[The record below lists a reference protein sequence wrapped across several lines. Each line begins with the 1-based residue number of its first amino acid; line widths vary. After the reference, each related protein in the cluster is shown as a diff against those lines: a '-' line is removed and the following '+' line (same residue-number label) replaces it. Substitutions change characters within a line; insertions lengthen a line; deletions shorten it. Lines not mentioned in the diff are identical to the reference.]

1 MTPSRHAGM
10 QRKAI
15 GSAVNDGWLISSAS
29 RQPRRPGNSASGHTL
44 TAGKRRLVS
53 DPQKALSY
61 QRALAVFTRIVDEP
75 ASVPGLLQN
84 AAAQVARI
92 THIKHVKILAIAPI
106 GAISWSRPASAG
118 SPAWSAMSAL
128 APTGFPRPAALSKPA
143 RRSRSRT
150 SRTIRNS
157 ATPTCCASTALCQ
170 CSTCPIFVDGTHWGV
185 LEVDTVEK
193 TTFAEFEV
201 HSLAIFANILGVSL
215 AKDAARNAAAKAM
228 SLISDSK
235 SETEIMLR
243 ELQHRMKNNLQVIV
257 SFLALQG
264 RESAS
269 EEARERIGR
278 VMDRVMAIGLA
289 HDQLSFKKGAST
301 VDMRD
306 YLKALCANI
315 DPRRPNLT
323 IDKEFESISIP
334 LDRAVP
340 IGLILNELVTNSVK
354 YAFEE
359 EGGGVIN
366 ITFRLNE
373 TIGEAELCV
382 RDNGRGMGQARS
394 GSLGLRLVE
403 SLSRQLGGRLTTPEV
418 RKGTKTVLTL
428 PYSV

>member
-1 MTPSRHAGM
+1 
-10 QRKAI
+10 
-15 GSAVNDGWLISSAS
+15 VF
-29 RQPRRPGNSASGHTL
+29 
-44 TAGKRRLVS
+44 

-61 QRALAVFTRIVDEP
+61 QRALATFTRIVDEP
-75 ASVPGLLQN
+75 ASVPGLLHN

-92 THIKHVKILAIAPI
+92 THIQHVKVLRYRPDRGDLLVEAGVGWKPGVVGHVSFGADRFSAPGRSMQTGAPVAVEDIANDPEFRYADVLREHSI
-106 GAISWSRPASAG
+106 VSV
-118 SPAWSAMSAL
+118 L
-128 APTGFPRPAALSKPA
+128 
-143 RRSRSRT
+143 
-150 SRTIRNS
+150 NV
-157 ATPTCCASTALCQ
+157 
-170 CSTCPIFVDGTHWGV
+170 PIFVDGTHWGV

-201 HSLAIFANILGVSL
+201 HSLSIFANILGVSL
-215 AKDAARNAAAKAM
+215 AKDAAQNAAAKAA
-228 SLISDSK
+228 SLINDSK
-235 SETEIMLR
+235 AETEIMLR

-289 HDQLSFKKGAST
+289 HDQLSFKKSASS

-306 YLKALCANI
+306 YLKALCTNI
-315 DPRRPNLT
+315 DPRRPDLT
-323 IDKEFESISIP
+323 IDMELQSTSIP

-354 YAFEE
+354 YAFDED
-359 EGGGVIN
+359 GGVIN
-366 ITFRLNE
+366 VTFRVNE

-382 RDNGRGMGQARS
+382 SDNGRGMGPARS

-403 SLSRQLGGRLTTPEV
+403 SLSRQLGGRLTTPQV
-418 RKGTKTVLTL
+418 GKGTTTVLTF

>member
-1 MTPSRHAGM
+1 MFDSE
-10 QRKAI
+10 
-15 GSAVNDGWLISSAS
+15 
-29 RQPRRPGNSASGHTL
+29 
-44 TAGKRRLVS
+44 
-53 DPQKALSY
+53 KALSY

-84 AAAQVARI
+84 AVAQVARI
-92 THIKHVKILAIAPI
+92 THIKHVKVLRYRADRGDLLVEAGVGWKPGVVGHVSFGADRFSAPGRSIQTGAPVAVEDIANDPEFHYADVLREHNI
-106 GAISWSRPASAG
+106 VSV
-118 SPAWSAMSAL
+118 L
-128 APTGFPRPAALSKPA
+128 
-143 RRSRSRT
+143 
-150 SRTIRNS
+150 NV
-157 ATPTCCASTALCQ
+157 
-170 CSTCPIFVDGTHWGV
+170 PIFVDGTHWGV
-185 LEVDTVEK
+185 LEVDTLEK

-201 HSLAIFANILGVSL
+201 HSIAIFANILGMSV
-215 AKDAARNAAAKAM
+215 AKDAARNAAAKAAAR
-228 SLISDSK
+228 ISDAK

-289 HDQLSFKKGAST
+289 HDQLSFKKSASS

-323 IDKEFESISIP
+323 IDTEFEPISIP

-354 YAFEE
+354 YAFDEE
-359 EGGGVIN
+359 GGVIN
-366 ITFRLNE
+366 VTFRLNE

-382 RDNGRGMGQARS
+382 RDNGRGMGPARS

-403 SLSRQLGGRLTTPEV
+403 GFSRQLGGWLTTPEV
-418 RKGTKTVLTL
+418 PKGTTTVLTV
-428 PYSV
+428 PYSVGASGD

>member
-1 MTPSRHAGM
+1 M
-10 QRKAI
+10 
-15 GSAVNDGWLISSAS
+15 SSAS
-29 RQPRRPGNSASGHTL
+29 RTPRRLRNSASGHTL
-44 TAGKRRLVS
+44 TACKRRLVFDS
-53 DPQKALSY
+53 EKALSY
-61 QRALAVFTRIVDEP
+61 QRAIAVFTRIVDEP

-84 AAAQVARI
+84 AVAQVARI
-92 THIKHVKILAIAPI
+92 THIKHVKVLRYRADRGDLLVEAGVGWKPGVVGHVSFGADRFSAPGRSIQTGAPVAVEDIANDPEFRYADVLREHNI
-106 GAISWSRPASAG
+106 VSV
-118 SPAWSAMSAL
+118 L
-128 APTGFPRPAALSKPA
+128 
-143 RRSRSRT
+143 
-150 SRTIRNS
+150 NV
-157 ATPTCCASTALCQ
+157 
-170 CSTCPIFVDGTHWGV
+170 PIFVDGTHWGV
-185 LEVDTVEK
+185 LEVDTLEK

-201 HSLAIFANILGVSL
+201 HSIAIFANILGMSV
-215 AKDAARNAAAKAM
+215 AKDAARNAAAKAAAR
-228 SLISDSK
+228 ISDAK

-289 HDQLSFKKGAST
+289 HDQLSFKKSASS

-323 IDKEFESISIP
+323 IDTELEPISIP

-354 YAFEE
+354 YAFDEE
-359 EGGGVIN
+359 GGVIN
-366 ITFRLNE
+366 VTFRLNE

-382 RDNGRGMGQARS
+382 RDNGRGMGPARS

-403 SLSRQLGGRLTTPEV
+403 GFSRQLGGWLTTPEV
-418 RKGTKTVLTL
+418 PKGTTTVLTV
-428 PYSV
+428 PYSVGASGD

>member
-1 MTPSRHAGM
+1 EHS
-10 QRKAI
+10 I
-15 GSAVNDGWLISSAS
+15 
-29 RQPRRPGNSASGHTL
+29 
-44 TAGKRRLVS
+44 VS
-53 DPQKALSY
+53 VLN
-61 QRALAVFTRIVDEP
+61 V
-75 ASVPGLLQN
+75 
-84 AAAQVARI
+84 
-92 THIKHVKILAIAPI
+92 
-106 GAISWSRPASAG
+106 
-118 SPAWSAMSAL
+118 
-128 APTGFPRPAALSKPA
+128 
-143 RRSRSRT
+143 
-150 SRTIRNS
+150 
-157 ATPTCCASTALCQ
+157 
-170 CSTCPIFVDGTHWGV
+170 PIFVEGQHCGV

-215 AKDAARNAAAKAM
+215 AKDAARNAAAKAS

-269 EEARERIGR
+269 ERIGR

-289 HDQLSFKKGAST
+289 HDQLSFKKSASS

-306 YLKALCANI
+306 YLQALCANI

-323 IDKEFESISIP
+323 IDTEFESVSIP

-340 IGLILNELVTNSVK
+340 IGLILNELVTTSVK
-354 YAFEE
+354 YAFDEE
-359 EGGGVIN
+359 GGVIN
-366 ITFRLNE
+366 VTFRINE

-382 RDNGRGMGQARS
+382 RDNGRGMGPARV

-403 SLSRQLGGRLTTPEV
+403 SLSRQLGGRATPPAGPKRTTTGVNFPH
-418 RKGTKTVLTL
+418 
-428 PYSV
+428 SV

>member
-1 MTPSRHAGM
+1 
-10 QRKAI
+10 
-15 GSAVNDGWLISSAS
+15 VF
-29 RQPRRPGNSASGHTL
+29 
-44 TAGKRRLVS
+44 

-92 THIKHVKILAIAPI
+92 THIKHVKILRYRPDRGDLLVEAGVGWKPGVVGHVSFGADRFSAPGRSIQTGAPVAVEDIANDPEFRYADVLREHSI
-106 GAISWSRPASAG
+106 VSV
-118 SPAWSAMSAL
+118 L
-128 APTGFPRPAALSKPA
+128 
-143 RRSRSRT
+143 
-150 SRTIRNS
+150 NV
-157 ATPTCCASTALCQ
+157 
-170 CSTCPIFVDGTHWGV
+170 PIFVEGTHWGV

-201 HSLAIFANILGVSL
+201 HSLAIFANILGMSL
-215 AKDAARNAAAKAM
+215 AKDAARNAAAKAA
-228 SLISDSK
+228 SLVSDSK

-243 ELQHRMKNNLQVIV
+243 ELQHRMKNNLQMIV
-257 SFLALQG
+257 SLLALQG

-269 EEARERIGR
+269 EDARERIGR

-289 HDQLSFKKGAST
+289 HDQLSFKKSASS

-323 IDKEFESISIP
+323 IDTEFESVSIP

-340 IGLILNELVTNSVK
+340 IGLILNEVVTNSIK
-354 YAFEE
+354 YAFDEE
-359 EGGGVIN
+359 GGVIN
-366 ITFRLNE
+366 VTFRVNE

-382 RDNGRGMGQARS
+382 RDNGRGMGAARV

-418 RKGTKTVLTL
+418 PKGTTTVLTF

>member
-1 MTPSRHAGM
+1 
-10 QRKAI
+10 
-15 GSAVNDGWLISSAS
+15 VF
-29 RQPRRPGNSASGHTL
+29 
-44 TAGKRRLVS
+44 
-53 DPQKALSY
+53 DPEALSY

-92 THIKHVKILAIAPI
+92 THIKHVKILRYRPDRGDLLVEAGVGWKPGVVGHVSFGADRFSAPGRSMQTGAPVAVEDIANDPDFRYADVLREHSI
-106 GAISWSRPASAG
+106 VSV
-118 SPAWSAMSAL
+118 L
-128 APTGFPRPAALSKPA
+128 
-143 RRSRSRT
+143 
-150 SRTIRNS
+150 NV
-157 ATPTCCASTALCQ
+157 
-170 CSTCPIFVDGTHWGV
+170 PIFVDGTHWGV

-215 AKDAARNAAAKAM
+215 AKDAARNAAAKAA

-257 SFLALQG
+257 SLLALQG
-264 RESAS
+264 RESAG
-269 EEARERIGR
+269 EEARERIGS

-289 HDQLSFKKGAST
+289 HDQLSFKKGASS

-315 DPRRPNLT
+315 DPRRSNLT
-323 IDKEFESISIP
+323 IDTELESISIP

-354 YAFEE
+354 YAFDEE
-359 EGGGVIN
+359 GGVIN
-366 ITFRLNE
+366 IMFRVNE

-382 RDNGRGMGQARS
+382 RDNGRGMGSARS

-403 SLSRQLGGRLTTPEV
+403 SLSRQLGGRLTTAKVP
-418 RKGTKTVLTL
+418 KATKTVLTV